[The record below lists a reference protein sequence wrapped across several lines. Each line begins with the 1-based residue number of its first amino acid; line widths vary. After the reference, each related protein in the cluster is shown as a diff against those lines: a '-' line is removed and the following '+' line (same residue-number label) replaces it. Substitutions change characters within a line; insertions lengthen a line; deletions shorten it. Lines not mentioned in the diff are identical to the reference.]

1 MDVCQVESILHW
13 QACWTHTVSELQ
25 APSTVDMI
33 SRLLVL
39 ATLALVTTAE
49 GAAKHPHIV
58 HIVADDLGYK

>member
-1 MDVCQVESILHW
+1 MYARLNQSSTGKHAEHI
-13 QACWTHTVSELQ
+13 SELQ

-33 SRLLVL
+33 SRLLVV

>member
-1 MDVCQVESILHW
+1 MLDTYI
-13 QACWTHTVSELQ
+13 SELQ